1 MPENEQEFVVSDRRK
16 FRMDG
21 DTLEHV
27 ATAEP
32 DKAPEPESTQT
43 AASGAPEAA
52 NAALSPTPQD
62 EDAAELEPEM
72 PTPSA
77 EDAAASQKAYQ
88 ATAERMD
95 DLMRATNPGAPHEG
109 PINFD
114 RVIQSLYVTA
124 IVQLGL
130 NTPAGQQMRVDLMG
144 ARHTI
149 DMLGVLLEKTRGNLT
164 PEEEKL
170 MQSVLFELRMSF
182 LEMTQAI
189 AQSAQAAKAG
199 GKAGVGAPGLPGIPG
214 GPLPGGKIKL

>member
-21 DTLEHV
+21 DAVEHV
-27 ATAEP
+27 ATEEVEQATAP
-32 DKAPEPESTQT
+32 KA
-43 AASGAPEAA
+43 AAPAPAPAPQEVEAA
-52 NAALSPTPQD
+52 P
-62 EDAAELEPEM
+62 AEQLEAEPEM

-109 PINFD
+109 PITFD

-130 NTPAGQQMRVDLMG
+130 NTPAGQQMRVDLLG

-149 DMLGVLLEKTRGNLT
+149 DMLGVLGEKTKGNLT

-189 AQSAQAAKAG
+189 AQSAQAKAG
-199 GKAGVGAPGLPGIPG
+199 KPGAPGAPLPGSPIAGNPLAG

>member
-21 DTLEHV
+21 DAVEHV
-27 ATAEP
+27 ATEEAEKAAEP
-32 DKAPEPESTQT
+32 EAKAATTVAPPTPAEAESTP
-43 AASGAPEAA
+43 AEEAVA
-52 NAALSPTPQD
+52 T
-62 EDAAELEPEM
+62 EPEM
-72 PTPSA
+72 PVPSA
-77 EDAAASQKAYQ
+77 EDAAASHKAYQ

-109 PINFD
+109 PITFD

-149 DMLGVLLEKTRGNLT
+149 DMLGVLGEKTRGNLT

-189 AQSAQAAKAG
+189 AQSAQAKAG
-199 GKAGVGAPGLPGIPG
+199 KPGAGIPGSPGGSPIVG

>member
-1 MPENEQEFVVSDRRK
+1 MKVMPENEQEFVVSDRRK

-21 DTLEHV
+21 DAVEHV
-27 ATAEP
+27 ATEETEQVPAAESKAAAP
-32 DKAPEPESTQT
+32 APEPVQKEV
-43 AASGAPEAA
+43 EAA
-52 NAALSPTPQD
+52 P
-62 EDAAELEPEM
+62 AEQLEAEPEM
-72 PTPSA
+72 PAPSA

-109 PINFD
+109 PITFD

-130 NTPAGQQMRVDLMG
+130 NTPAGQQMRVDLLG

-149 DMLGVLLEKTRGNLT
+149 DMLGVLGEKTKGNLT

-189 AQSAQAAKAG
+189 AQSAQAKAG
-199 GKAGVGAPGLPGIPG
+199 KPGAPGPPLPGSPLAG

>member
-1 MPENEQEFVVSDRRK
+1 MPEDEQEFVVSDRRK

-21 DTLEHV
+21 DAVEHV
-27 ATAEP
+27 ATKEPEKVAEP
-32 DKAPEPESTQT
+32 EVTT
-43 AASGAPEAA
+43 AA
-52 NAALSPTPQD
+52 T
-62 EDAAELEPEM
+62 EDAPVYVEVAEPVEEASDAEPEM
-72 PTPSA
+72 PVPSA

-109 PINFD
+109 PITFD
-114 RVIQSLYVTA
+114 RVVQSLYVTA

-149 DMLGVLLEKTRGNLT
+149 DMLGVLGEKTTGNLT

-199 GKAGVGAPGLPGIPG
+199 KPGAPGIPG
-214 GPLPGGKIKL
+214 GPIVGGPMPGGKIKL

>member
-1 MPENEQEFVVSDRRK
+1 MAEREKEEFVVTDRRK
-16 FRMDG
+16 FRMDDG
-21 DTLEHV
+21 ELTTVPRPAKERE
-27 ATAEP
+27 AEP
-32 DKAPEPESTQT
+32 ERVPEPAAQT
-43 AASGAPEAA
+43 PPDAVAPQPA
-52 NAALSPTPQD
+52 TP
-62 EDAAELEPEM
+62 AEPEI
-72 PTPSA
+72 PSPSA
-77 EDAAASQKAYQ
+77 EDVDASQRAYR
-88 ATAERMD
+88 ATADRMD
-95 DLMRATNPGAPHEG
+95 DVMRATNPGAPHEG